1 MDPNPEQNTGV
12 ASRHRAG
19 EIRAPTGL
27 VGKLQCSPGE
37 RDPTGLVPTIDY
49 LLTSSSGYNRLGDSR
64 TLLIFI
70 KI

>member
-27 VGKLQCSPGE
+27 VGKLQCPPGE
-37 RDPTGLVPTIDY
+37 RDPTGLVHY
-49 LLTSSSGYNRLGDSR
+49 LLTSTSGYNRLGDSR